1 MDELEVSACR
11 SSFTQGGFWPRQP
24 ANTEEGAPMPC
35 IQSMSIHARCAPF
48 PSDPKCLR
56 PRPAAAPNQ
65 RAMVP
70 TDRPLPAS
78 HAQSGSARRQAH
90 PRAAPRQAGQGSTH
104 VYVDSTRASHNTS
117 AAAPSNS
124 HRTQLVSNQRS
135 KPVAWPQNLTHRG
148 GGRVSSPS
156 RGLEPSTGEHAG
168 APRATKQRERRRRV
182 GGWWSHP
189 VRPRVGG

>member
-1 MDELEVSACR
+1 MSVIVHAGGVLAAAASQHRRRRPDALYPIDEHPRPLRALPLRPEMPAPTPGRRTKSACNGANR
-11 SSFTQGGFWPRQP
+11 SSPPCQPRTIWVSEAASP
-24 ANTEEGAPMPC
+24 SKG
-35 IQSMSIHARCAPF
+35 CAP
-48 PSDPKCLR
+48 P
-56 PRPAAAPNQ
+56 
-65 RAMVP
+65 
-70 TDRPLPAS
+70 
-78 HAQSGSARRQAH
+78 QAD
-90 PRAAPRQAGQGSTH
+90 QGSTH